1 MTLTR
6 DEFEEWLQH
15 NADEVLDRMNQTPR
29 TLNSWVT
36 SYARTML
43 VIAAERGD
51 DEVEDIDGA
60 FGGGDDEGLFGGGGE
75 DF

>member
-6 DEFEEWLQH
+6 DEFEEWLQQH
-15 NADEVLDRMNQTPR
+15 SDEVLDQTPR
-29 TLNSWVT
+29 SLNGWVT

-43 VIAAERGD
+43 VLAAERAD
-51 DEVEDIDGA
+51 DDLDDIDSA
-60 FGGGDDEGLFGGGGE
+60 FGGGDDEGLFGGGE